1 MELPREAFLA
11 FLEISRR
18 YVIGLM
24 GEAKGVFLG
33 LMPIVEVFGE
43 FYQHLIGGILN
54 ELVWNQVFLVQV
66 LGILDFGI
74 VTFVVFQ
81 T

>member
-1 MELPREAFLA
+1 MCKTE
-11 FLEISRR
+11 
-18 YVIGLM
+18 
-24 GEAKGVFLG
+24 GVFLG
-33 LMPIVEVFGE
+33 LMPVVELFRK
-43 FYQHLIGGILN
+43 FDQHLIRGILN
-54 ELVWNQVFLVQV
+54 ELIGHQVLLVQV